1 MPKLDIKILNQ
12 VKKLYNK
19 YLVTKSLVKIVNTTP
34 NIIAPKAFNAL
45 QELFNDPIENFKFE
59 AVSVLVEIVKAK
71 PSLVKEALNI
81 LKTLIRNANYVKFD
95 TVQCLKSE

>member
-1 MPKLDIKILNQ
+1 MPNLDIKILNQ

-34 NIIAPKAFNAL
+34 NIAPKAFNAL

-81 LKTLIRNANYVKFD
+81 LKTLIRNA
-95 TVQCLKSE
+95 

>member
-1 MPKLDIKILNQ
+1 MIAIINIMPNLDIKILNQ

-34 NIIAPKAFNAL
+34 NIAPKAFNAL
-45 QELFNDPIENFKFE
+45 QELLNDPIENFKFE

-81 LKTLIRNANYVKFD
+81 LKKH
-95 TVQCLKSE
+95 